1 MMNEQNLNKFGKQ
14 VFTML
19 NEQKEILHH
28 RQSLFLLDD
37 LIVPGER
44 IESLQCNFRNK
55 LNVLRAKPIELKI
68 EFIEST
74 YNNSYTGIER

>member
-14 VFTML
+14 VLTML

-37 LIVPGER
+37 PIVPGER
-44 IESLQCNFRNK
+44 IESLQGNFRNK
-55 LNVLRAKPIELKI
+55 LNVLRAKPIELRLEI
-68 EFIEST
+68 IESLH
-74 YNNSYTGIER
+74 NNS